1 MPHHLSPAVQRFQ
14 RIKKAEKFRAKAKA
28 AHQAKIDAIDAIKA
42 VNPKL
47 SDAQAESI
55 LSRHLRLTQRA

>member
-28 AHQAKIDAIDAIKA
+28 AHQAKVDAIKA

-47 SDAQAESI
+47 SNAQAESI
-55 LSRHLRLTQRA
+55 LSHHLRLTQRA